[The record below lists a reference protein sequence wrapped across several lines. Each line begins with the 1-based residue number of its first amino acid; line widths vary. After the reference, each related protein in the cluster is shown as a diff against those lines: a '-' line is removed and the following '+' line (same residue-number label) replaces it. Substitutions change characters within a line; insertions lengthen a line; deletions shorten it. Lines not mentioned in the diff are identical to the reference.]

1 MPKPRHAFTLIELLI
16 VVVVIGVI
24 AAVAFPR
31 FWTTRRQAQVA
42 SIKWELRNVVPR
54 AEAYYADN
62 GTYAGLV
69 VASQTPGVTLQLLEA
84 GLISYRLQGTHE
96 AAPDALCTLEGG
108 ALADGGAGGGTGPAP
123 DGGPRP
129 GLAPPT
135 FGATPTTGG
144 VFGAGCK

>member
-16 VVVVIGVI
+16 AVVVIGVI
-24 AAVAFPR
+24 AGFALPR
-31 FWTTRRQAQVA
+31 FWSTRRQAQVA

-62 GTYAGLV
+62 GTYVGLAI
-69 VASQTPGVTLQLLEA
+69 ASRTPGVTLQLLDA
-84 GLISYRLQGTHE
+84 GVISYRLQGTHE

-108 ALADGGAGGGTGPAP
+108 ALADGARSGGSGPVP
-123 DGGPRP
+123 NGGPLPTLPR
-129 GLAPPT
+129 PT

-144 VFGAGCK
+144 VFGNACR